1 MAWNPSRL
9 LVSVLLA
16 AGREEEL
23 GGWWRDEVVFT
34 PGRGGDGGGG
44 GGGGR
49 GGSGGGVVVK
59 EAKGVE
65 EKQEGETKMRILE
78 GVVVEQRVRVLVEAG
93 VLQEE
98 AAREEVVVI
107 QHTRGNA
114 VTEVVVMVPIKIN
127 APSWDRVHH
136 LPNEHQSTGRNRRQG
151 KIVMVTILII
161 TSISINPRRLRSG
174 RNTRSGRISRYGLH
188 RRQRRVTPYV
198 SPLLLPLARER
209 DFISPLPPCSFQSQ
223 TPKRVV

>member
-1 MAWNPSRL
+1 MKLFLHRDGE
-9 LVSVLLA
+9 VMEVV
-16 AGREEEL
+16 EEE
-23 GGWWRDEVVFT
+23 DEEVVAA
-34 PGRGGDGGGG
+34 
-44 GGGGR
+44 
-49 GGSGGGVVVK
+49 VVVGK
-59 EAKGVE
+59 EAKWVK
-65 EKQEGETKMRILE
+65 EKQEGETKMGI
-78 GVVVEQRVRVLVEAG
+78 LVEAG
-93 VLQEE
+93 VVQEE

-114 VTEVVVMVPIKIN
+114 MTEVVMMVPIKIN
-127 APSWDRVHH
+127 APSSDRVHH
-136 LPNEHQSTGRNRRQG
+136 LPNDHQSTGRNRRQG

-209 DFISPLPPCSFQSQ
+209 DFIVPLSPFSFQSQ

>member
-1 MAWNPSRL
+1 
-9 LVSVLLA
+9 
-16 AGREEEL
+16 
-23 GGWWRDEVVFT
+23 
-34 PGRGGDGGGG
+34 
-44 GGGGR
+44 
-49 GGSGGGVVVK
+49 VVVK

-174 RNTRSGRISRYGLH
+174 RISRYGLH

-209 DFISPLPPCSFQSQ
+209 DFISPLPPFSFQSQ